1 MPLTWL
7 FFFKQ
12 TKCFFAKE
20 LITVLKAGFLASSW
34 KTHILLF
41 GQNPS
46 KILLA
51 YKSQYQDT
59 SSLPKWDEFPGIN
72 IAGEEEN
79 LWLMLRWGLSL
90 SPAHFCEMWGDQ
102 PKPLWRPCHSSNSAS
117 AQFCFP
123 HSQQVLDSLQI
134 PHPRVCFWGNLAYI
148 SHLLALY
155 SILWLRLFWWTFE
168 TVFHTDEVCHGL
180 GWCWLA
186 EM

>member
-1 MPLTWL
+1 MTFF

-12 TKCFFAKE
+12 TKCFFATE

-59 SSLPKWDEFPGIN
+59 SSLPKWDEFPGIIN

-90 SPAHFCEMWGDQ
+90 SPAHFYEMRCGGISQ
-102 PKPLWRPCHSSNSAS
+102 SLCGGRVTVQILPLLSSAS
-117 AQFCFP
+117 LTPNRCWIPYRFP
-123 HSQQVLDSLQI
+123 I
-134 PHPRVCFWGNLAYI
+134 PESVFWGIWLI
-148 SHLLALY
+148 SSTSWLFIAFCNWDYFGEL
-155 SILWLRLFWWTFE
+155 LRLYFILTKFAMA
-168 TVFHTDEVCHGL
+168 
-180 GWCWLA
+180 LA
-186 EM
+186 GAG